1 MPSGTRKKIKITF
14 LGTNGWYDTDTG
26 NTLCI
31 LIETEN
37 EYVVLDAGNGIY
49 KLDRYIKTDKPIYL
63 FLSHFH
69 LDHIIGLHILDKF
82 KFKQGMHI
90 CYKKGQGKLLR
101 FIMSRNFTLPLNKL
115 PTKTD
120 LIEIEGKNKLLPFLA
135 AALPMRH
142 PVPCLGFRFRFGDKI
157 VSFIPDTGTCS
168 NAIKL
173 ASRADLLITECAMK
187 VGQGCAAW
195 PHLDPVMAAE
205 IAKASK
211 AKKLVLVHFDAFI
224 YKTIKERKIAQQQA
238 EAIFKPSFAARD
250 GDRVLS

>member
-14 LGTNGWYDTDTG
+14 LGTNGWYDTETG

-49 KLDRYIKTDKPIYL
+49 KLDRYITTDKPIYL

-101 FIMSRNFTLPLNKL
+101 FIMSQNFTLPLKKL

-120 LIEIEGKNKLLPFLA
+120 LIEIEKENKLLPFLEFA
-135 AALPMRH
+135 RPLCH
-142 PVPCLGFRFRFGDKI
+142 PVPCLGLRFKFGTKVI
-157 VSFIPDTGTCS
+157 AFIPDTGPCA
-168 NAIKL
+168 NAIEL
-173 ASRADLLITECAMK
+173 SRGADLLIAECAMK
-187 VGQGCAAW
+187 VGQGSAAW
-195 PHLDPVMAAE
+195 PHLDPVTAAK
-205 IAKASK
+205 IAKESN
-211 AKKLVLVHFDAFI
+211 AKKMVLVHFDAFI
-224 YKTIKERKIAQQQA
+224 YKTIKERNTAQQQA
-238 EAIFKPSFAARD
+238 RII
-250 GDRVLS
+250 